1 MTKSYQHFWLWIIA
15 ENSVYFSKNS
25 ITQYT
30 AHWIKKREMEN
41 RSLHTYI
48 YIYLYTLHLWRHV
61 VCDAELQVCQ
71 DALHAVEA
79 LLPCGPQVLLHGPG
93 HWGEDGLSCLPRV
106 HDLPRVFGGR
116 GQFVVVEALD
126 VREGLL
132 HRHHQPV
139 HGEKHSL

>member
-1 MTKSYQHFWLWIIA
+1 M
-15 ENSVYFSKNS
+15 N
-25 ITQYT
+25 
-30 AHWIKKREMEN
+30 
-41 RSLHTYI
+41 
-48 YIYLYTLHLWRHV
+48 TLHLWRHV

-126 VREGLL
+126 VGEGLL
-132 HRHHQPV
+132 HRHHQPA
-139 HGEKHSL
+139 GGRKNGLECQ